1 MGEKLLLITNLEKK
15 LEMITK
21 WLRDSGLTVNE
32 SKTEVCVFHKNDP
45 PTVEIRVCN
54 SMVKSKKSINVLGVM
69 FDSKL
74 NWNHQIS
81 LTISKAKKALY
92 ALRLIKKFFNPNEMR
107 TLLDTYFYSI
117 LYYNSCIWLVPG
129 IGCEMKQKLLSISA
143 CALRSCALKNND
155 VISFE
160 KVHEISKKC
169 TPNQIMLY
177 QSALQLYKTLNFEM
191 PSFDKPTFESITVL
205 HQMPLSSRQHLFLIF
220 KQNNTKIG
228 MNTTANK
235 FYQLSGKITLNSL
248 GYSFVHFKK
257 LMKIQFLKYGK
268 T

>member
-1 MGEKLLLITNLEKK
+1 MYLARARNWMWNETKTSVNLS
-15 LEMITK
+15 M
-21 WLRDSGLTVNE
+21 
-32 SKTEVCVFHKNDP
+32 CP
-45 PTVEIRVCN
+45 EILC
-54 SMVKSKKSINVLGVM
+54 S
-69 FDSKL
+69 
-74 NWNHQIS
+74 
-81 LTISKAKKALY
+81 
-92 ALRLIKKFFNPNEMR
+92 
-107 TLLDTYFYSI
+107 
-117 LYYNSCIWLVPG
+117 
-129 IGCEMKQKLLSISA
+129 
-143 CALRSCALKNND
+143 KNND

-268 T
+268 TWC